1 MPKPTAAADA
11 APLPASS
18 RRAFLKAVA
27 ALGTVAALA
36 VPVAVLPKAEAAEAD
51 PVFAAIAEFRA
62 KRAAFNAVL
71 KEQGEYE
78 KRCMARGVS
87 FSKPSPEGNRIEAM
101 RDAAS
106 DADADAWWEFL
117 NTTPTTRAGLLAYL
131 DMLTDFDGYG
141 GGPEADEEAMGAIC
155 GAVRSFV
162 LGADHA

>member
-1 MPKPTAAADA
+1 MREQRTLSRRGALLGAAA
-11 APLPASS
+11 LS
-18 RRAFLKAVA
+18 
-27 ALGTVAALA
+27 LGATVAVVSGA
-36 VPVAVLPKAEAAEAD
+36 PVSD
-51 PVFAAIAEFRA
+51 PVFAAIAAFRA

-78 KRCMARGVS
+78 KRCTARGVS
-87 FSKPSPEGNRIEAM
+87 FCAPSPEGDAIEAL

-141 GGPEADEEAMGAIC
+141 GGPEADEEAVGAIC
-155 GAVRSFV
+155 GAIRGFV
-162 LGADHA
+162 MGGDHA